1 MSTNINALKKY
12 IKELIK
18 QELEEAS
25 TTGAIDGGEGPP
37 KTPYAF
43 SGGRKKDK
51 EKEDKIAKAG
61 GYMRVKEDITVS
73 GYSQLRKPIQ
83 GIAMSVKDLLK
94 GLQSQNDDM
103 VLPEIE
109 YIYEKATEMM
119 KMMKNKRYNESVNE
133 GKYHD
138 YRNDESMTPKQKIGQ
153 SMREVRNAL
162 SELSKLIDMNIKLKN
177 ELNVNSQSYWK
188 NTHKAL
194 HKISERLVKLANKV
208 GQLQ

>member
-61 GYMRVKEDITVS
+61 GYMRVKE
-73 GYSQLRKPIQ
+73 
-83 GIAMSVKDLLK
+83 
-94 GLQSQNDDM
+94 
-103 VLPEIE
+103 
-109 YIYEKATEMM
+109 
-119 KMMKNKRYNESVNE
+119 

-177 ELNVNSQSYWK
+177 ELNVDFGSYWK

-208 GQLQ
+208 GQLH